1 MLGDAY
7 RRDLAALAC
16 SDTLEV
22 FRRSP
27 VMMGV
32 MSAIVEQVQQLHT
45 AAIDCLDA
53 RTLDGAQG
61 AQLDVLGRIVGL
73 WPRPA
78 QDAGD
83 VAYFRPD
90 SAPRAPDRA
99 RVWID
104 GAPTSGTAPAG
115 DVLYR
120 AALRAKIRKNH
131 TRHGSA
137 PELMAYGRQA
147 FGVPITVRSVGLS
160 DVEVIMATGA
170 PASLVRAVTQE
181 LTTEEADKTYQL
193 PIPSTARV
201 VAVSFKRPAG
211 FAPDRATGRPDSSYL
226 SVSYVVNS

>member
-1 MLGDAY
+1 MLGDPY
-7 RRDLAALAC
+7 RRDLGALAC
-16 SDTLEV
+16 ADVLEV

-27 VMMGV
+27 VMLGV
-32 MSAIVEQVQQLHT
+32 MSAIVDQVQQLHT

-73 WPRPA
+73 WPRPG

-83 VAYFRPD
+83 IAYMRSD
-90 SAPRAPDRA
+90 SAARSPDRA
-99 RVWID
+99 RAWVD

-115 DVLYR
+115 DTSYR
-120 AALRAKIRKNH
+120 AAIRAKIRKNH

-147 FGVPITVRSVGLS
+147 FGVPITVRSVGLG
-160 DVEVIMATGA
+160 DVEVILATGA
-170 PASLVRAVTQE
+170 PASLVRAVSQE
-181 LTTEEADKTYQL
+181 LTTEEADKTYRMPL
-193 PIPSTARV
+193 PSTARV

-211 FAPDRATGRPDSSYL
+211 FAPDRTTGRPDSSYV